1 MYTKFIEVHDK
12 DTDMLLSFNA
22 DKITVFGD
30 QIIDTDR
37 EGFEVAESY
46 DEIRQLIFDAGCLIH
61 KKDPRLD
68 LEHPLTWDDLCRL
81 DMIGEP
87 VWSEEKRAW
96 FLVADSALDNR
107 SWVDLADACGKITRL
122 GPHDLKQVRLYRKE
136 KK

>member
-46 DEIRQLIFDAGCLIH
+46 DELKKLIEDCGCLIH
-61 KKDPRLD
+61 RKHPRLD

-81 DMIGEP
+81 EMIGEP
-87 VWSEEKRAW
+87 VWNSNSQRW
-96 FLVADSALDNR
+96 MLIIDSASDNT
-107 SWVDLADACGKITRL
+107 WIDLVNHAGGKERWIGHDARKF
-122 GPHDLKQVRLYRKE
+122 PLYRM
-136 KK
+136 KKQ